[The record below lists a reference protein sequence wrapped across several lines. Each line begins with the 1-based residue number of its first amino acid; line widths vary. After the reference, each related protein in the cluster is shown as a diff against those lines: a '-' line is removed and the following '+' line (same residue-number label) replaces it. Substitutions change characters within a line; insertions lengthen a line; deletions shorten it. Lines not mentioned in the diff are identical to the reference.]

1 MVAKTV
7 QRISVR
13 IDWTKD
19 EAGKYETQII
29 MGSNDFFSSGTA
41 IRNQIKQFKRKYLDF
56 VKKAQDIMPKNKSER
71 KSSHFWKIGELLY
84 NFNKEV
90 ENEFFITNYAEALM
104 RDFEYFKSPRTIAY
118 ILELGKFFKRNEIS
132 DSIPITLYLELLQK
146 RNAVQQRN
154 LFEKE
159 KSRLLK
165 LAKEKKLPI
174 KMEYRNQLKLLIK
187 SASTKKMRSVK
198 C

>member
-7 QRISVR
+7 QKISVR

-19 EAGKYETQII
+19 DAGKYETQIV
-29 MGSNDFFSSGTA
+29 MGSNDFFSSGTT

-90 ENEFFITNYAEALM
+90 ENEFFITNYSEALM

-174 KMEYRNQLKLLIK
+174 KMEYRNQLKLLINPPTNE
-187 SASTKKMRSVK
+187 A
-198 C
+198 

>member
-1 MVAKTV
+1 MVTKTV

-13 IDWTKD
+13 IDWTKN
-19 EAGKYETQII
+19 EAGKYETQIV
-29 MGSNDFFSSGTA
+29 MGSNDFFSSGAT
-41 IRNQIKQFKRKYLDF
+41 IRNEIKQFKRKYLDF

-90 ENEFFITNYAEALM
+90 ENEFFITNYSEALM
-104 RDFEYFKSPRTIAY
+104 RDLEYFKSPRTIAY

-146 RNAVQQRN
+146 RNAVQHRN

>member
-19 EAGKYETQII
+19 DTGKYETQIV
-29 MGSNDFFSSGTA
+29 MGSNDFFSSGAT
-41 IRNQIKQFKRKYLDF
+41 IRNEIKQFKRKYLDF

-90 ENEFFITNYAEALM
+90 ENEFFITNYSEALM

-174 KMEYRNQLKLLIK
+174 KMEYRNQLKLLIRPPR
-187 SASTKKMRSVK
+187 MRSK
-198 C
+198 SS

>member
-19 EAGKYETQII
+19 DAGKYETQIV

-90 ENEFFITNYAEALM
+90 ENEFFITNYSEALM

>member
-1 MVAKTV
+1 M
-7 QRISVR
+7 
-13 IDWTKD
+13 
-19 EAGKYETQII
+19 
-29 MGSNDFFSSGTA
+29 SN
-41 IRNQIKQFKRKYLDF
+41 I
-56 VKKAQDIMPKNKSER
+56 AQP
-71 KSSHFWKIGELLY
+71 
-84 NFNKEV
+84 
-90 ENEFFITNYAEALM
+90 NYSEALM
-104 RDFEYFKSPRTIAY
+104 RVFEYFKSPRTIAY

-174 KMEYRNQLKLLIK
+174 KMEYRNQLKLLIRPPTNEGE
-187 SASTKKMRSVK
+187 SCMQER
-198 C
+198 

>member
-1 MVAKTV
+1 MQK
-7 QRISVR
+7 ISVR

-19 EAGKYETQII
+19 DTGKYETQIV
-29 MGSNDFFSSGTA
+29 MGSNDFFSSGAT
-41 IRNQIKQFKRKYLDF
+41 IRNEIKQFKRKYLDF

-90 ENEFFITNYAEALM
+90 ENEFFITNYSEALM

-132 DSIPITLYLELLQK
+132 DSIPITLYLELLYK
-146 RNAVQQRN
+146 RNTIQQLN
-154 LFEKE
+154 LFENE

>member
-1 MVAKTV
+1 MQK
-7 QRISVR
+7 ISVR

-19 EAGKYETQII
+19 DTGKYETQIV
-29 MGSNDFFSSGTA
+29 MGSNDFFSSGTT
-41 IRNQIKQFKRKYLDF
+41 IRNQIKQFKKKYLDF

-71 KSSHFWKIGELLY
+71 KPSHFWKIGELLY
-84 NFNKEV
+84 NFNGEV
-90 ENEFFITNYAEALM
+90 ENEFFITNYSEALM
-104 RDFEYFKSPRTIAY
+104 RDLEYFKSPRTIAY

-174 KMEYRNQLKLLIK
+174 KMEYRNQLKLLINP
-187 SASTKKMRSVK
+187 STQGSISP
-198 C
+198 

>member
-1 MVAKTV
+1 MQK
-7 QRISVR
+7 ISVR

-19 EAGKYETQII
+19 DTGKYETQIV
-29 MGSNDFFSSGTA
+29 MGSNDFFSSGTT
-41 IRNQIKQFKRKYLDF
+41 IRNEIKQFKRKYLDF

-90 ENEFFITNYAEALM
+90 ENEFFITNYSEALM
-104 RDFEYFKSPRTIAY
+104 RDLEYFKSPRTIAY

-132 DSIPITLYLELLQK
+132 DSIPITLYLELLYK
-146 RNAVQQRN
+146 RNTIQQLN
-154 LFEKE
+154 LFENE

>member
-19 EAGKYETQII
+19 DTGKYETQIV
-29 MGSNDFFSSGTA
+29 MGSNDFFSSGAT
-41 IRNQIKQFKRKYLDF
+41 IRNEIKQFKRKYLDF

-90 ENEFFITNYAEALM
+90 ENEFFITNYSEALM
-104 RDFEYFKSPRTIAY
+104 RDLEYFKSPRTIAY

-132 DSIPITLYLELLQK
+132 DSIPITLYLELLYK
-146 RNAVQQRN
+146 RNAVQQLN

>member
-1 MVAKTV
+1 MVVKTV
-7 QRISVR
+7 QKISVR
-13 IDWTKD
+13 IDWSKD
-19 EAGKYETQII
+19 DTGKYETQIV
-29 MGSNDFFSSGTA
+29 MGSNDFFSSGTT

-71 KSSHFWKIGELLY
+71 KPSHFWKIGELLY

-90 ENEFFITNYAEALM
+90 ENEFFITNYSEALM

-132 DSIPITLYLELLQK
+132 DSIPITLYLELLYK

-174 KMEYRNQLKLLIK
+174 KMEYRNQLKLLINPPRMRPK
-187 SASTKKMRSVK
+187 SS
-198 C
+198 

>member
-19 EAGKYETQII
+19 DAGKYETQIV
-29 MGSNDFFSSGTA
+29 MGSNDFFSSGTT

-90 ENEFFITNYAEALM
+90 ENEFFITNYSEALM

-174 KMEYRNQLKLLIK
+174 KMEYRNQLKLLIR
-187 SASTKKMRSVK
+187 SPRMRSK
-198 C
+198 SS

>member
-13 IDWTKD
+13 IDWTKN
-19 EAGKYETQII
+19 EAGKYETQIV
-29 MGSNDFFSSGTA
+29 MGSNDFFSSGAT
-41 IRNQIKQFKRKYLDF
+41 IRNEIKQFKRKYLDF

-90 ENEFFITNYAEALM
+90 ENEFFITNYSEALM
-104 RDFEYFKSPRTIAY
+104 RDLEYFKSPRTIAY

-146 RNAVQQRN
+146 RNAVQHRN